1 MGSFNLTTLSTLI
14 NLTLAAAT
22 PLLLTALGGLFSERA
37 GVVNVGLEGIM
48 TFGAFAAVAATIA
61 TSNPW
66 LGLVSAIIAG
76 MVIAALHALVSISFR
91 ANQVVSG
98 TAINI
103 LAAGLTAFLLTKFY
117 GHGGESP
124 PIPVRLPT
132 LNIPLIKDIPF
143 LGPILGQQ
151 MVGVY
156 LAFVALAITHYVV
169 YRTPLG
175 LRIRAVGEHPRAADT
190 MGVNVFAVRYLCVIL
205 SGALA
210 GLAGGILSTGNT
222 RTFVEGMVAGRGF
235 IALAAVIFGNWRPL
249 GAMWA
254 CLLFGGADA
263 LQMLAQINNWNFVI
277 IPRGL
282 LVIVPY
288 VLTMLALAGLV
299 GRSTPPA
306 ASGVPYQKSGK

>member
-1 MGSFNLTTLSTLI
+1 MANPMLTTLSTLI
-14 NLTLAAAT
+14 NLTLVAAT
-22 PLLLTALGGLFSERA
+22 PLLLAALGGIFSERA
-37 GVVNVGLEGIM
+37 GVVNIALEGIM
-48 TFGAFAAVAATIA
+48 TFGALAAVAITIA
-61 TSNPW
+61 TENPW
-66 LGLVSAIIAG
+66 LGLLGAIIAG
-76 MVIAALHALVSISFR
+76 MTIAALHALVSISFR
-91 ANQVVSG
+91 ANQTVSG

-124 PIPVRLPT
+124 PIPIRLPT
-132 LNIPLIKDIPF
+132 LNIPLVKDIPF

-156 LAFVALAITHYVV
+156 LAFVALAATHYVI

-210 GLAGGILSTGNT
+210 GVAGGILSTGIT
-222 RTFVEGMVAGRGF
+222 RSFVENMVAGRGF
-235 IALAAVIFGNWRPL
+235 IALAAVIFGNWRPI

-254 CLLFGGADA
+254 CLLFGAADA

-288 VLTMLALAGLV
+288 VLTMLALAGFV

-306 ASGVPYQKSGK
+306 ASGIPYEKSGK